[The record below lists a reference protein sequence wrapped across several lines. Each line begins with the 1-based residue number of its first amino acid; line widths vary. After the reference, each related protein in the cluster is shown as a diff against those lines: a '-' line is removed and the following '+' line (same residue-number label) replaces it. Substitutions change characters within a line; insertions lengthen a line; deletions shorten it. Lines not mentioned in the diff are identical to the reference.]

1 MGNIKTSKKNKGRH
15 MIHILRSS
23 SSLAKVLVLP
33 FVGLILLVSLLVGIL
48 SYLAGRHAVVSVAE
62 QLLDQTADRVALTVE
77 RHIDG
82 AASVLESAF
91 PRGMPAATD
100 LNTDLGNLRSR
111 FWVATSLHP
120 ELNNYVFY
128 GNRSGDFAGL
138 FRYGLDDAELRVKR
152 ATDGFRSAYRF
163 TSIGGQLSLPKND
176 PTEFDPRA
184 RPWYVAAQHS
194 DRDVWSDIYIN
205 YWDKDL
211 VATRARRVLSGNGQF
226 EGVVATDVSLK
237 ALNDFVRGLHVSRHG
252 EAFIMESNGHLIA
265 SSNGEDVYTE
275 QQGKVGRLRAENSRS
290 LIIRNA
296 YATLQK
302 HLAEIENM
310 GGADT
315 TFTFVGADGELTYAA
330 YSWVRD
336 GAGLSWVT
344 VVAVPRSDFLDTL
357 DQNARWTVVIAVLAV
372 VIALALG
379 LSIVQ
384 WVVRDV
390 RRLSRAAARI
400 GKGQMNVALKIER
413 RDEIGQLAQNFMEM
427 QNELSTDKLT
437 GVTSRAAVLRYLD
450 AAVHKRGR
458 RAAELF
464 DKFTVMFIDL
474 NRFKAINDKLGHEY
488 GDLTLIEVGQRLRT
502 IMRDDD
508 VVARFGGDE
517 FVLVFW
523 GVADAAF
530 ADKVRKKIE
539 GVLAPPLLCLQDVE
553 GADGMTVGASVGVSF
568 YPQDAQDAETLI
580 KLADQ
585 GMYEHKAAGR
595 KDEGKEKEGDS
606 RR

>member
-1 MGNIKTSKKNKGRH
+1 
-15 MIHILRSS
+15 MIHLLRSS

-33 FVGLILLVSLLVGIL
+33 FVVLILLVSLLVGIL

-100 LNTDLGNLRSR
+100 LNADLDNLRSR
-111 FWVATSLHP
+111 FWIATSLHP
-120 ELNNYVFY
+120 DLNNYVFY
-128 GNRSGDFAGL
+128 GNRSGDFVGL

-163 TSIGGQLSLPKND
+163 SSIGGQLSMPKND
-176 PTEFDPRA
+176 ATDFDPRA

-211 VATRARRVLSGNGQF
+211 VATRARRVLSKNGQF

-252 EAFIMESNGHLIA
+252 EAFIMESNGELIA
-265 SSNGEDVYTE
+265 SSNGENIYSE

-296 YATLQK
+296 YSTLQK
-302 HLAEIENM
+302 HLAEIENI

-315 TFTFVGADGELTYAA
+315 TFTFAGEDGELTYAA
-330 YSWVRD
+330 YSWVRG

-427 QNELSTDKLT
+427 QSELSTDKLT

-488 GDLTLIEVGQRLRT
+488 GDLTLVEVGQRLRAIT
-502 IMRDDD
+502 RDDD

-523 GVADAAF
+523 GIADAAF

-585 GMYEHKAAGR
+585 GMYEDKAAGR
-595 KDEGKEKEGDS
+595 KDGEEP

>member
-1 MGNIKTSKKNKGRH
+1 
-15 MIHILRSS
+15 MIHLLRSS

-33 FVGLILLVSLLVGIL
+33 FVVLILLVSLLVGIL

-100 LNTDLGNLRSR
+100 LNGDLDNVRSR
-111 FWVATSLHP
+111 FWIATSLHP

-128 GNRSGDFAGL
+128 GNRSGDFVGL

-152 ATDGFRSAYRF
+152 AADGFRSAYRF
-163 TSIGGQLSLPKND
+163 TGIGGQLSMPKND
-176 PTEFDPRA
+176 ATDFDPRA

-226 EGVVATDVSLK
+226 EGVIATDVSLK

-252 EAFIMESNGHLIA
+252 EAFIMESNGELIA
-265 SSNGEDVYTE
+265 SSNGENIYTE

-296 YATLQK
+296 YSTLQK
-302 HLAEIENM
+302 HLAEIENI

-315 TFTFVGADGELTYAA
+315 TFTFTGADGELTYAA
-330 YSWVRD
+330 YSWVRA
-336 GAGLSWVT
+336 GAGLSWVA

-372 VIALALG
+372 AIALALG

-427 QNELSTDKLT
+427 QSELSTDKLT

-488 GDLTLIEVGQRLRT
+488 GDLTLVEVGQRLRA

-530 ADKVRKKIE
+530 ADKVRTKIE
-539 GVLAPPLLCLQDVE
+539 NVLAPPLLCLQDVE

-585 GMYEHKAAGR
+585 SMYEQKAAGR
-595 KDEGKEKEGDS
+595 KDEAKE
-606 RR
+606 R

>member
-1 MGNIKTSKKNKGRH
+1 

-23 SSLAKVLVLP
+23 SSLAKVLILP
-33 FVGLILLVSLLVGIL
+33 FIVLIVTASLLVGVL

-62 QLLDQTADRVALTVE
+62 QMLDQTADRVALTVE

-91 PRGMPAATD
+91 PRGMPAEKD
-100 LNTDLGNLRSR
+100 VNTDLDNLRSR
-111 FWVATSLHP
+111 FWIATSLHP
-120 ELNNYVFY
+120 DLNNYVFY
-128 GNRSGDFAGL
+128 GNRSGDFIGL
-138 FRYGLDDAELRVKR
+138 FRYGRDDAELRVKR
-152 ATDGFRSAYRF
+152 ATIGYRSAYRF
-163 TSIGGQLSLPKND
+163 SGIGGQLSMPKND
-176 PTEFDPRA
+176 DTEFDPRT
-184 RPWYVAAQHS
+184 RPWYNAAQHS

-211 VATRARRVLSGNGQF
+211 VATRARRVLAKDGQF

-237 ALNDFVRGLHVSRHG
+237 ALNDFVKGVHVSRHG
-252 EAFIMESNGHLIA
+252 EVFIMESNGHLIA
-265 SSNGEDVYTE
+265 SSNGENIYTD
-275 QQGKVGRLRAENSRS
+275 QQGKVGRLRAEDSQS

-302 HLAEIENM
+302 HLAEIENI
-310 GGADT
+310 GGADS
-315 TFTFVGADGELTYAA
+315 TFTFAGQDGELTYAA

-336 GAGLSWVT
+336 SAGLSWIT

-372 VIALALG
+372 AIALALG

-464 DKFTVMFIDL
+464 EKFTVMFIDL

-508 VVARFGGDE
+508 VVGRFGGDE

-523 GVADAAF
+523 GVADPAF

-539 GVLAPPLLCLQDVE
+539 DVLAPPLLCLQDVE
-553 GADGMTVGASVGVSF
+553 GANGMTVGASVGVSF

-585 GMYEHKAAGR
+585 GMYENKAAGR
-595 KDEGKEKEGDS
+595 KEGEEP

>member
-1 MGNIKTSKKNKGRH
+1 
-15 MIHILRSS
+15 MIHLLRSS

-33 FVGLILLVSLLVGIL
+33 FVVLILLVSLLVGIL

-100 LNTDLGNLRSR
+100 LNADLDNLRSR
-111 FWVATSLHP
+111 FWIATSLHP
-120 ELNNYVFY
+120 DLNNYVFY
-128 GNRSGDFAGL
+128 GNRSGDFVGL

-163 TSIGGQLSLPKND
+163 SSIGGQLSMPKND
-176 PTEFDPRA
+176 ATDFDPRA

-211 VATRARRVLSGNGQF
+211 VATRARRVLSKNGQF

-252 EAFIMESNGHLIA
+252 EAFIMESNGDLIA
-265 SSNGEDVYTE
+265 SSNGEDVYSE

-290 LIIRNA
+290 LMIRNA
-296 YATLQK
+296 YSTLQK
-302 HLAEIENM
+302 HLAEVENM

-315 TFTFVGADGELTYAA
+315 TFTFAGADGELTYAA

-372 VIALALG
+372 AIALALG

-427 QNELSTDKLT
+427 QSELSTDKLT

-488 GDLTLIEVGQRLRT
+488 GDLTLIEVGQRLRAIT
-502 IMRDDD
+502 RDDD

-523 GVADAAF
+523 GIADAAF

-539 GVLAPPLLCLQDVE
+539 AVLAPPLQCLQDVE

-585 GMYEHKAAGR
+585 GMYEDKAAGR
-595 KDEGKEKEGDS
+595 KDGEEP

>member
-1 MGNIKTSKKNKGRH
+1 
-15 MIHILRSS
+15 MIHLLRSS

-33 FVGLILLVSLLVGIL
+33 FIGLILLVSLLVGVL

-91 PRGMPAATD
+91 PRGLPAATD
-100 LNTDLGNLRSR
+100 LNTDLDNLRSR
-111 FWVATSLHP
+111 FWISTSLHP

-128 GNRSGDFAGL
+128 GNRSGDFVGL
-138 FRYGLDDAELRVKR
+138 FRYALDDAELRVKR
-152 ATDGFRSAYRF
+152 ATIGYRSAYRF
-163 TSIGGQLSLPKND
+163 TSVDGQLSMPKND
-176 PTEFDPRA
+176 ATDFDPRA

-211 VATRARRVLSGNGQF
+211 VATRARRVLSKSGQF

-252 EAFIMESNGHLIA
+252 EVFIMESNGHLIA
-265 SSNGEDVYTE
+265 SSNGENVYTE

-296 YATLQK
+296 YGTLQK

-315 TFTFVGADGELTYAA
+315 TFTFSGQDGELTYAA

-372 VIALALG
+372 AIALALG

-488 GDLTLIEVGQRLRT
+488 GDLTLIEVGQRLRS

-580 KLADQ
+580 KVADH
-585 GMYEHKAAGR
+585 GMYEDKAAGR
-595 KDEGKEKEGDS
+595 KEGEEP

>member
-1 MGNIKTSKKNKGRH
+1 
-15 MIHILRSS
+15 MIHLLRSS

-33 FVGLILLVSLLVGIL
+33 FVVLILLVSLLVGIL

-100 LNTDLGNLRSR
+100 LNTDLDNLRSR
-111 FWVATSLHP
+111 FWISTSLHP

-128 GNRSGDFAGL
+128 GNRSGDFVGL

-152 ATDGFRSAYRF
+152 VTDSFRSAYRF
-163 TSIGGQLSLPKND
+163 SSVNGQLSMPKND
-176 PTEFDPRA
+176 PTDFDPRA

-211 VATRARRVLSGNGQF
+211 VATRARRVLSKSGQF

-252 EAFIMESNGHLIA
+252 EVFIMESNGHLIA
-265 SSNGEDVYTE
+265 SSNGENVYTE
-275 QQGKVGRLRAENSRS
+275 QQGKVDRLRAENSRS

-296 YATLQK
+296 YGTLQK

-315 TFTFVGADGELTYAA
+315 TFTFNGQDGELTYAA

-372 VIALALG
+372 AIALALG

-427 QNELSTDKLT
+427 QSELSTDKLT

-474 NRFKAINDKLGHEY
+474 NRFKAINDKLGHEF
-488 GDLTLIEVGQRLRT
+488 GDLTLIEVGQRLRAIT
-502 IMRDDD
+502 RDDD

-523 GVADAAF
+523 GIADAAF

-539 GVLAPPLLCLQDVE
+539 AVLAPPLLCLQDVE
-553 GADGMTVGASVGVSF
+553 GANGMTVGASVGVSF

-585 GMYEHKAAGR
+585 GMYEDKAAGR
-595 KDEGKEKEGDS
+595 KDGEEP

>member
-1 MGNIKTSKKNKGRH
+1 
-15 MIHILRSS
+15 MIHLLRSS

-33 FVGLILLVSLLVGIL
+33 FVVLILLVSLLVGIL

-100 LNTDLGNLRSR
+100 LNADLDNLRSR
-111 FWVATSLHP
+111 FWIATSLHP

-128 GNRSGDFAGL
+128 GNRSGDFVGL

-163 TSIGGQLSLPKND
+163 SSIGGQLSMPKND
-176 PTEFDPRA
+176 ATDFDPRA

-211 VATRARRVLSGNGQF
+211 VATRARRVLSKNGQF

-252 EAFIMESNGHLIA
+252 EAFIMESNGDLIA
-265 SSNGEDVYTE
+265 SSNGEDVYSE

-290 LIIRNA
+290 LMIRNA
-296 YATLQK
+296 YSTLQK
-302 HLAEIENM
+302 HLAEVENM

-315 TFTFVGADGELTYAA
+315 TFTFAGADGELTYAA

-372 VIALALG
+372 AIALALG

-427 QNELSTDKLT
+427 QSELSTDKLT

-488 GDLTLIEVGQRLRT
+488 GDLTLIEVGQRLRAIT
-502 IMRDDD
+502 RDDD

-523 GVADAAF
+523 GIADAAF

-539 GVLAPPLLCLQDVE
+539 AVLAPPLQCLQDVE

-585 GMYEHKAAGR
+585 GMYEDKAAGR
-595 KDEGKEKEGDS
+595 KDGEEP

>member
-1 MGNIKTSKKNKGRH
+1 
-15 MIHILRSS
+15 MIHLLRSS

-33 FVGLILLVSLLVGIL
+33 FVVLILLVSLLVGIL

-82 AASVLESAF
+82 AGAVLESAF

-100 LNTDLGNLRSR
+100 LNADLDNLRSR
-111 FWVATSLHP
+111 FWISTSLHP

-128 GNRSGDFAGL
+128 GNRSGDFVGL

-152 ATDGFRSAYRF
+152 AATGYRSAYRF
-163 TSIGGQLSLPKND
+163 GGIDGRLSMPKND
-176 PTEFDPRA
+176 ATDFDPRV
-184 RPWYVAAQHS
+184 RPWYIAAQHS
-194 DRDVWSDIYIN
+194 DRDIWSDIYIN

-211 VATRARRVLSGNGQF
+211 VATRARRVLSQNGQF
-226 EGVVATDVSLK
+226 EGVAATDVSLR
-237 ALNDFVRGLHVSRHG
+237 ALNDFVRGLHVSRRG
-252 EAFIMESNGHLIA
+252 EVFIMESNGHLIA
-265 SSNGEDVYTE
+265 SSNGENVYTE
-275 QQGKVGRLRAENSRS
+275 QQGKVDRLRAENSRS
-290 LIIRNA
+290 LIIRSA

-302 HLAEIENM
+302 HLAEVENM

-315 TFTFVGADGELTYAA
+315 TFTFNGQDGELTYAA

-336 GAGLSWVT
+336 GAGLTWVA

-372 VIALALG
+372 AIALALG
-379 LSIVQ
+379 LGVVQ

-427 QNELSTDKLT
+427 QSELSTDKLT

-488 GDLTLIEVGQRLRT
+488 GDLTLIEVGRRLGT

-539 GVLAPPLLCLQDVE
+539 GALAPPLLCLQDVE

-580 KLADQ
+580 RLADH
-585 GMYEHKAAGR
+585 GMYEDKAAGR
-595 KDEGKEKEGDS
+595 KEGEEP

>member
-1 MGNIKTSKKNKGRH
+1 

-100 LNTDLGNLRSR
+100 LNADLDNLRSR
-111 FWVATSLHP
+111 FWIATSLHP

-128 GNRSGDFAGL
+128 GNRSGDFVGL

-152 ATDGFRSAYRF
+152 AADGFRSAYRF
-163 TSIGGQLSLPKND
+163 TSIGGQLSMPKND
-176 PTEFDPRA
+176 PTDFDPRS
-184 RPWYVAAQHS
+184 RPWYGAAQHS

-252 EAFIMESNGHLIA
+252 EVFIMESNGHLIA

-296 YATLQK
+296 YSTLQK
-302 HLAEIENM
+302 HLAEIENV
-310 GGADT
+310 GGSDT
-315 TFTFVGADGELTYAA
+315 TFTFAGADGELTYAA

-336 GAGLSWVT
+336 GAGLSWVA

-372 VIALALG
+372 AIALALG

-390 RRLSRAAARI
+390 RRLSRAAERI

-488 GDLTLIEVGQRLRT
+488 GDLTLIEVGQRLRA

-539 GVLAPPLLCLQDVE
+539 GVLAPPLLCLQEVE

-568 YPQDAQDAETLI
+568 YPLDAQDAETLI

-585 GMYEHKAAGR
+585 GMYEDKAAGR
-595 KDEGKEKEGDS
+595 KDGDDA